1 MIGANRLLPAL
12 QAERAAR
19 GAAHTAGDVRAAA
32 NGGAGQ
38 AAGGATDTA
47 DDVGRALQGLAEET
61 RDVHLVYC
69 GAGDSFILG
78 GCRSG
83 RLQDC
88 VLSVMLVPRTR
99 DAD

>member
-19 GAAHTAGDVRAAA
+19 GAAHTAGDVRAAT

-47 DDVGRALQGLAEET
+47 DDVGGALQGLAEET

-69 GAGDSFILG
+69 GVGDSFIW
-78 GCRSG
+78 GCRLGAGPSRTASC
-83 RLQDC
+83 RLCQ
-88 VLSVMLVPRTR
+88 LHIL
-99 DAD
+99 A